1 MDMKPDKKGG
11 YMESITL
18 YSSDVTISEKE
29 GHPDSYFA
37 KFIICDFSR
46 NGNGVS
52 IDRDTAESWISTL
65 KNKPLVGKI
74 QMRYDGSYD
83 FSGHNVKKVV
93 KTDSNGEKYETIEFD
108 TSAFGSFTDVAIENI
123 DGTDYITAEC
133 EIWKRFTK
141 ACEIILSRVNDSTLH
156 TSWEINVE
164 KSQKKI
170 VNGLM
175 TKVIEAGRFIGH
187 CLLAKDIQPAYD
199 CSGLVEIAS
208 TNYEDVELSNAL
220 SHDLVCCGLDIN
232 TDVKEDNMGKVKN
245 DEIKEN
251 EDSTIIS
258 ENSTENQDSVC
269 EDKKKESEESKET
282 SANESENSSLTTWDL
297 RIKIEEECRKVYRW
311 FWISFMFPVEGYVLG
326 KTDDE
331 GENELD
337 YVKFTYVVNDDGSVS
352 VGDPEMVSLVVSVS
366 QINSEI
372 SSKNEAIISAN
383 SEIQR
388 LAAENEKLMSYKERC
403 EKEDA
408 DKEASELLEKKEKL
422 KAYALSSKQITKAE
436 LETDEFKTIISELN
450 EAKLKSIVA
459 DRVVASLTS
468 GKGFKV
474 ETSEMETIQTPKA
487 NIAEVEEVI
496 DYKDAIKLFLSK

>member
-1 MDMKPDKKGG
+1 
-11 YMESITL
+11 MESITL

-83 FSGHNVKKVV
+83 FTGHNVKKVV

-208 TNYEDVELSNAL
+208 TNYEDVGLSNAL
-220 SHDLVCCGLDIN
+220 SHDLVSCGLDIN

-245 DEIKEN
+245 DEVKEN

-258 ENSTENQDSVC
+258 ENSSENQESIG
-269 EDKKKESEESKET
+269 EDKKEDSEETKEISTDESES
-282 SANESENSSLTTWDL
+282 SSLTTWDL
-297 RIKIEEECRKVYRW
+297 RNKIGEECRKVYRW

-337 YVKFTYVVNDDGSVS
+337 YVKFTYVVNDDGTVS
-352 VGDPEMVSLVVSVS
+352 VGKPEMVSLVVNVS

-372 SSKNEAIISAN
+372 SSKNEAIVSAN

-388 LAAENEKLMSYKERC
+388 LTAENEKLLSYKERC

-408 DKEASELLEKKEKL
+408 DKEASELSEKREKL
-422 KAYALSSKQITKAE
+422 KEYALSSKQITKAE
-436 LETDEFKTIISELN
+436 LETDEFKTIISELD

-459 DRVVASLTS
+459 DRVVASLTN
-468 GKGFKV
+468 GKSVKV
-474 ETSEMETIQTPKA
+474 ETSEIETIPMPKA
-487 NIAEVEEVI
+487 NIAEVEEVL
-496 DYKDAIKLFLSK
+496 DYKDAIKSFLSK